1 MIRSYLTRSDKGS
14 AVSSYGMRVCRKRTS
29 HAHRRCYLRQHPT
42 ARTTCVT
49 PWRIVKRRIGIA
61 LLDQLSLVLSE
72 SPVNQV
78 GRSDNSQCR
87 PPIAGA
93 KALDALIGLV
103 PFEYRDVTGIPESE
117 PKTDIAIAGPARG
130 VLPGRERRRRIPHHA
145 GFLLHSAP
153 TARAVCDTSS
163 ALMLSR
169 GPGNRPPAPL
179 RSRPPSFAVCAG
191 LFISCSPARKKR
203 YAVP

>member
-1 MIRSYLTRSDKGS
+1 
-14 AVSSYGMRVCRKRTS
+14 MRVCRKRTS

-42 ARTTCVT
+42 ARTTCHAVAHSRT
-49 PWRIVKRRIGIA
+49 SHWHSAPGPAQSGTER
-61 LLDQLSLVLSE
+61 D
-72 SPVNQV
+72 PVNQV

-87 PPIAGA
+87 PAIAGA
-93 KALDALIGLV
+93 KAIDALIGLV
-103 PFEYRDVTGIPESE
+103 RFEYEMSLGYLSE